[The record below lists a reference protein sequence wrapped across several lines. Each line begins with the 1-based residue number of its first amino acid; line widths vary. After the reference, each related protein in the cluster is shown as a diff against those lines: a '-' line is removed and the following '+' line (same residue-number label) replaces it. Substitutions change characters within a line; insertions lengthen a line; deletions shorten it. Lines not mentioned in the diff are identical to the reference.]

1 MNYELGIKISGKVVH
16 GEHYGRKLG
25 FPTVNLDRRSFSR
38 RKMKI
43 RLGVWA
49 GSAVVQAIGLPSKAG
64 RWPALQRQKKLTA
77 AIVIGPIDNRGLPKI
92 EAHLIGFK
100 GNLYGKKI
108 VLSLE
113 KYIRPFRKFSSA
125 DVLKRQI
132 KKDIE
137 EIKKFGNYGN

>member
-1 MNYELGIKISGKVVH
+1 MNYELGIKISGKVIH

-49 GSAVVQAIGLPSKAG
+49 GYAIFGKKTTSPRPSPQEG
-64 RWPALQRQKKLTA
+64 RGRKRKA
-77 AIVIGPIDNRGLPKI
+77 AIVIGPIDKSGLPKI

-100 GNLYGKKI
+100 GNLYGEHLNFI
-108 VLSLE
+108 LH
-113 KYIRPFRKFSSA
+113 KYLRPFRKFKSEEE
-125 DVLKRQI
+125 LKNQI
-132 KKDIE
+132 KKDIAFV
-137 EIKKFGNYGN
+137 KKL